1 MKKLRFKKR
10 NGILY
15 FGLGGKFIS
24 SKMKYTNVNKNI
36 IIGKFNRGEI
46 DDDLCIVEQK
56 APTIKNLLEDVILEK
71 SKHLKHKSMI
81 AYRSS
86 VKNHIIPYFEDRM
99 VTQIKPIDI
108 KKFQDLMVDR
118 GLKKESVQLARI
130 LLKEVFNLAIL
141 SETVSTNPVNMVGM
155 PKIRYKRV
163 KQKPFTLDEIDLIL
177 STATGQIK
185 NFLGL
190 SFFTGMRSGEILA
203 LEWSDINFD
212 ADTITINKTVAQG
225 LINSAKTKSSE
236 RDIEILPKAR
246 EFLKAQQLESGLQ
259 DSYIFLNKQNTY
271 FSSND
276 NFYRNYQ
283 SILKKLN
290 LEKRSLHNTRHTFAS
305 IMLNNG
311 IEPLWVSATLGHE
324 NLQVTLNIYTHY
336 MPKQE
341 KMKIPFLE
349 NRYKNGTKDF

>member
-1 MKKLRFKKR
+1 MKKLRFKNR

-15 FGLGGKFIS
+15 FGIDGKFIS

-36 IIGKFNRGEI
+36 IIGKYNRGEM
-46 DDDLCIVEQK
+46 DEELHFEERQS
-56 APTIKNLLEDVILEK
+56 PTVKNLLQNIILEK

-86 VKNHIIPYFEDRM
+86 VKSHILPYFGDKM
-99 VTQIKPIDI
+99 VTQIKPIEI
-108 KKFQDLMVDR
+108 KKFQDGMVEK
-118 GLKKESVQLARI
+118 GLKKESIQLARI
-130 LLKEVFNLAIL
+130 LLKEVFDLAIL
-141 SETVSTNPVNMVGM
+141 SETISINPVTMVGM
-155 PKIRYKRV
+155 PKINYKKE

-177 STATGQIK
+177 SAATGQVR

-203 LEWSDINFD
+203 LKWSDIDF
-212 ADTITINKTVAQG
+212 ATDTITINKTVAQG
-225 LINSAKTKSSE
+225 IINSAKTKSSE

-246 EFLKAQQLESGLQ
+246 EFLKAQQLESGLKN
-259 DSYIFLNKQNTY
+259 SFIFLNKKNNY

-276 NFYRNYQ
+276 NFYKSYQ
-283 SILKKLN
+283 KVLEELN

-311 IEPLWVSATLGHE
+311 IDALWVSATLGHE
-324 NLQVTLNIYTHY
+324 NLQITLSIYTHFI
-336 MPKQE
+336 PKKE
-341 KMKIPFLE
+341 KMKISFLE
-349 NRYKNGTKDF
+349 KRYKSGTN

>member
-1 MKKLRFKKR
+1 MKKLRFKNR

-15 FGLGGKFIS
+15 FGLDGKFLS
-24 SKMKYTNVNKNI
+24 SKMKYTVVNKNI
-36 IIGKFNRGEI
+36 ITGKFNRGEI
-46 DDDLCIVEQK
+46 DADLCIVEQE
-56 APTIKNLLEDVILEK
+56 APTIKNLLKDIILEK

-86 VKNHIIPYFEDRM
+86 AKNHIIPYFTDKM

-108 KKFQDLMVDR
+108 KNFQDSIVEK

-141 SETVSTNPVNMVGM
+141 SETISTNPVAMVSM
-155 PKIRYKRV
+155 PKIRYKKQ

-177 STATGQIK
+177 SAVTGEFK

-203 LEWSDINFD
+203 LEWDDIDFNS
-212 ADTITINKTVAQG
+212 DTITISKTIAQG

-236 RDIEILPKAR
+236 RDIEMLPQTR
-246 EFLKAQQLESGLQ
+246 DFLKAQQLESGLSN
-259 DSYIFLNKQNTY
+259 SYVFLNIKNTHY
-271 FSSND
+271 SSNAY
-276 NFYRNYQ
+276 FYSKYQ
-283 SILKKLN
+283 IMLKKLN
-290 LEKRSLHNTRHTFAS
+290 LEKRNLHNTRHTFAS
-305 IMLNNG
+305 IMLNNN
-311 IEPLWVSATLGHE
+311 IDPLWVSATLGHE
-324 NLQVTLNIYTHY
+324 NLQVTLSIYTHY
-336 MPKQE
+336 MPKKE

-349 NRYKNGTKDF
+349 NRYKNGTKDL